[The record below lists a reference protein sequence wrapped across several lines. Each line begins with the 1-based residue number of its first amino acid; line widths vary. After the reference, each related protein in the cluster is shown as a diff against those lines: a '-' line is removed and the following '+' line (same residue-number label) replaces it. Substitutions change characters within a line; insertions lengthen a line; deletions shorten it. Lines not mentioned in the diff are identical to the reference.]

1 MIGKMPGD
9 REQQFANLRAAYG
22 FMLAHPGKKLL
33 FMGQDFAQYDEWA
46 EDRSLE
52 WELLQYDEHKQMQ
65 NYVKALNTFYKEHPA
80 LYEMDYDPDGFTWIN
95 NISAN
100 ENMVVFTRNTKKK
113 EETLLI
119 VCNFSPLTYENH
131 KIGVPYQIGRAHV

>member
-1 MIGKMPGD
+1 
-9 REQQFANLRAAYG
+9 
-22 FMLAHPGKKLL
+22 
-33 FMGQDFAQYDEWA
+33 
-46 EDRSLE
+46 
-52 WELLQYDEHKQMQ
+52 MQ

-113 EETLLI
+113 KRR
-119 VCNFSPLTYENH
+119 C
-131 KIGVPYQIGRAHV
+131 